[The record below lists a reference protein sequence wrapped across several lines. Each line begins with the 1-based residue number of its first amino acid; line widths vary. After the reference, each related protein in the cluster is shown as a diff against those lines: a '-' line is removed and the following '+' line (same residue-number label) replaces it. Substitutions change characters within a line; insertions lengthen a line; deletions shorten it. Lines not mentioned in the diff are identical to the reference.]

1 MGSGLGVLPAVKP
14 RLRFGQWTYDGESR
28 ELRGPDGVV
37 HVSPKAFD
45 LLGALLESRPRALSK
60 RELRDRLWP
69 QTVVSDSN
77 LASVVRE
84 IRKALGDVAR
94 RSAYL
99 RTVHGFGYAFCGQA
113 LEMPRAAGPRGRSTS
128 CRLIWEARD
137 LPLAEGENVL
147 GRGPDASPRIG
158 AKTVSRHHARL
169 VLSAQ
174 GATIEDLGS
183 KNGTYLRGER
193 VNGPTALADGD
204 EVRLG
209 AVRLTFRER
218 SVEESTDTYAGRSP
232 DA

>member
-1 MGSGLGVLPAVKP
+1 MP
-14 RLRFGQWTYDGESR
+14 RLRFGQWTYDGENR

-60 RELRDRLWP
+60 RELRDRLWA
-69 QTVVSDSN
+69 QTVVADSN

-84 IRKALGDVAR
+84 IRKALGDAAR

-99 RTVHGFGYAFCGQA
+99 RTVHGFGYAFCGHA
-113 LEMPRAAGPRGRSTS
+113 LEMPRGSGRVGRIAS
-128 CRLIWEARD
+128 CRLLWEARQLD
-137 LPLAEGENVL
+137 LTEGENVL
-147 GRGPDASPRIG
+147 GRGPDASARIG
-158 AKTVSRHHARL
+158 ATTVSRHHARL
-169 VLSAQ
+169 FLSAQ

-183 KNGTYLRGER
+183 KNGTWVKGER

-204 EVRLG
+204 EIRLG

-218 SVEESTDTYAGRSP
+218 SAEESTETYAGRSH